1 MGRYQ
6 EDDGVVELP
15 GVHKDIIP
23 FVKADVPSHPSLS
36 SRSAAAY
43 CITGF
48 PLGVLWGGWP
58 EVGHGAEQLLP
69 GTYEARGEGGIRR
82 VNVKGCYLVLNWQE
96 ENETKVP
103 LVYGE
108 PFTSRF
114 FEYHGKALLSG
125 VNCGYTA
132 LYRTGD

>member
-1 MGRYQ
+1 MVLDWIGK
-6 EDDGVVELP
+6 GNNF
-15 GVHKDIIP
+15 GDINRVP
-23 FVKADVPSHPSLS
+23 WFVQADVPSHLSLS

-48 PLGVLWGGWP
+48 PLGVLWIGWP

-69 GTYEARGEGGIRR
+69 GTYEARGEGEIKR
-82 VNVKGCYLVLNWQE
+82 VNEKGCYLVLNWQE
-96 ENETKVP
+96 DNETMVP

-108 PFTSRF
+108 PFTFRF
-114 FEYHGKALLSG
+114 FEYHEKVLLSG
-125 VNCGYTA
+125 VNCRYTA